1 VVWFGAFVAAHVCFW
16 RFQAAM
22 LSKSEEPNASNRE
35 VKAILN
41 VCIKKLGPG
50 DADDLAT
57 LESLAAAIGP
67 ASELS
72 LLGCK

>member
-1 VVWFGAFVAAHVCFW
+1 
-16 RFQAAM
+16 M
-22 LSKSEEPNASNRE
+22 LSKLEEPNASNRE
-35 VKAILN
+35 VEAILN